1 MYGKD
6 TLNGLSLRLLVS
18 NSLCSMLE
26 AKAFCGSPPPAELV
40 VSVTEEKIPSTLKMS
55 VTGDITILRFC
66 LLNTPK
72 EHQP

>member
-40 VSVTEEKIPSTLKMS
+40 VSVTEEKIPSTLKM
-55 VTGDITILRFC
+55 
-66 LLNTPK
+66 K
-72 EHQP
+72 